1 MPNDDE
7 RLISPWNGR
16 RAWRDHQGRRR
27 WPEEVLCRDL
37 TLKEIDSLA
46 THVVVLHHVVGD
58 HMRDNNSG
66 PGLAMLGTTNGK
78 IFLSEILKLFMMTM
92 MATMFMLTSSSE
104 WRCSPLDPPLRGLRR
119 VSSLVM
125 LLPYLMVASAMLGV
139 VAILSVMLPIVF
151 VFSPESKLFSF
162 SLLFTMLISLIIR
175 LIFLISHD
183 GFNGITE

>member
-1 MPNDDE
+1 MLNLYFRSNCDDE

-16 RAWRDHQGRRR
+16 RAWRDNQGRRH

-78 IFLSEILKLFMMTM
+78 IFLSEILRLFMMTM
-92 MATMFMLTSSSE
+92 MATMYMLTSSSE
-104 WRCSPLDPPLRGLRR
+104 WRSYQNESCSQCQQDVRKIERQADR
-119 VSSLVM
+119 Q
-125 LLPYLMVASAMLGV
+125 
-139 VAILSVMLPIVF
+139 
-151 VFSPESKLFSF
+151 
-162 SLLFTMLISLIIR
+162 T
-175 LIFLISHD
+175 D
-183 GFNGITE
+183 GQKDRQIGRQKDL

>member
-1 MPNDDE
+1 MPSDDE
-7 RLISPWNGR
+7 RLLSPWNGR
-16 RAWRDHQGRRR
+16 RARQEHQGRRH

-37 TLKEIDSLA
+37 TLKVNDSLA
-46 THVVVLHHVVGD
+46 TLVVVLHHVVGD

-139 VAILSVMLPIVF
+139 VAIFSVMLPILF
-151 VFSPESKLFSF
+151 VFFPESKFFPF
-162 SLLFTMLISLIIR
+162 SLLFRMLISLIIR
-175 LIFLISHD
+175 FIFFVSHD
-183 GFNGITE
+183 SFNGGTE